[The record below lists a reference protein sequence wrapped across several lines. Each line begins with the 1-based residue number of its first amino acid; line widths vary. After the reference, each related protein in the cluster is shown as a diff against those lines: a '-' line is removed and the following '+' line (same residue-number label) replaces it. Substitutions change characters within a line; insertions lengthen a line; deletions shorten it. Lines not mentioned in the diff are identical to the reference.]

1 MCSSGFSARHRR
13 LSDLPPVARQP
24 ARRSLRRRPERRR
37 PSQRARSAGQGY
49 EFVNA
54 RVNGHTSADLLERV
68 DSDIVACRPVAVTIL
83 IGTNDLG
90 DGVPVQDYRG
100 YLGAIVDRVKT
111 KTSARIV
118 LLSLPPLGEDLDADI
133 NHRLAAYNAVIKETA
148 ERAKV
153 DYLPVHERM
162 ADHLRKRGGAGTPY
176 DFGFGGAFAA
186 AAEHHLLGRGW
197 DEVARGNDLDCS
209 STTSI

>member
-1 MCSSGFSARHRR
+1 M
-13 LSDLPPVARQP
+13 
-24 ARRSLRRRPERRR
+24 
-37 PSQRARSAGQGY
+37 
-49 EFVNA
+49 NA

-118 LLSLPPLGEDLDADI
+118 LLSLPPRGEDLDADI

-162 ADHLRKRGGAGTPY
+162 ADHLRKRGARARRTTSASGAPSPRRPSTICSDAAGTRWL
-176 DFGFGGAFAA
+176 AA
-186 AAEHHLLGRGW
+186 TTS
-197 DEVARGNDLDCS
+197 NCS